1 MSIGKANI
9 NIQAVLTKE
18 QIDYEE
24 ALKNMK
30 RVSARL
36 KISQEGVDVQKISQ
50 DELDNAIKMFDE
62 MEIIQRDF
70 NIEAQKA
77 QQEINNKMKSLQDSA
92 NKKFADVQN
101 RYRELMESMR
111 RDDTVGID
119 YGDIEEGNIIISK
132 EREEEI
138 ERELA
143 EMLARAR
150 SGNTE

>member
-119 YGDIEEGNIIISK
+119 YGDIEEGNIIMSK

-143 EMLARAR
+143 EMLAKAR
-150 SGNTE
+150 SENAE